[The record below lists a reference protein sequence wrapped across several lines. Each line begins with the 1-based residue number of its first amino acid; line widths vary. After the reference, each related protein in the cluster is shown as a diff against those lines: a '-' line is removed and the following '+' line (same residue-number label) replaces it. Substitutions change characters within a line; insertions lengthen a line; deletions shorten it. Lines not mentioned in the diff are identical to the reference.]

1 MTENTAQTPN
11 QPIKVPTMEL
21 AGITSFI
28 SQVYMWMT
36 AGLLLTTA
44 VTYLVGFTDSP
55 FALWFYFT
63 PWAFPVLFLTELVVV
78 VVLSWLAPKLHPVVA
93 ALLFAFYAILNGVF
107 FGLIVPIYTE
117 GSVLV
122 AFGATAGTFLVM
134 SLYGFFTKS
143 DLTSFGSLATMGL
156 FGLLI
161 GLVLNIFIQS
171 DAIST
176 ILTFVGIIIFVVL
189 IAYDTQKL
197 KKLGEQ
203 AEMEG
208 KVGSYAIRGALEL
221 YLDFVNLFIRLLQI
235 FGKRR

>member
-1 MTENTAQTPN
+1 MPENTAN
-11 QPIKVPTMEL
+11 QPIKIPTMEL

-28 SQVYMWMT
+28 SQVYLWMT
-36 AGLLLTTA
+36 GGLLVTTA
-44 VTYLVGFTDSP
+44 VTFLVSQTD
-55 FALWFYFT
+55 LMYWFYLNS
-63 PWAFPVLFLTELVVV
+63 WALPLIFILELIVVIG
-78 VVLSWLAPKLHPVVA
+78 LSWLAPKLHPVVA
-93 ALLFAFYAILNGVF
+93 ASLFLFYAVLNGLF
-107 FGLIVPIYTE
+107 FGLIVPLYTE

-134 SLYGFFTKS
+134 SLYGMVTKS
-143 DLTSFGSLATMGL
+143 DLTKFGSLALMGL
-156 FGLLI
+156 FGLII
-161 GLVLNIFIQS
+161 GLVLNIFIRS

-197 KKLGEQ
+197 KKMGEQ
-203 AEMEG
+203 AEAQG
-208 KVGSYAIRGALEL
+208 NVGSFAIRGALVL